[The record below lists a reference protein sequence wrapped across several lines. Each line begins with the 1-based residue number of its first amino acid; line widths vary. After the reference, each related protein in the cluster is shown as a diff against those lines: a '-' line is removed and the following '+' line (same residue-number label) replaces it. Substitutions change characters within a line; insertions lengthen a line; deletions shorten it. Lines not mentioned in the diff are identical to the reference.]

1 MGLLVVVRPHGREI
15 YITARTINGYWS
27 YRGLSWGPVFA
38 NRQITMHKAQNG
50 GAQMDPIGSLRDSYS
65 EDKNYPR
72 PELSQ
77 DEANR
82 YVKAAARLN
91 SLNDQRIR
99 LSYIIGLVIEN
110 ARLLREVNEH
120 RAARGYD
127 PLPVYEP
134 KGK

>member
-1 MGLLVVVRPHGREI
+1 
-15 YITARTINGYWS
+15 
-27 YRGLSWGPVFA
+27 
-38 NRQITMHKAQNG
+38 
-50 GAQMDPIGSLRDSYS
+50 MDPIGSLRKQYS
-65 EDKNYPR
+65 EDNNYPR

-77 DEANR
+77 DETTR
-82 YVKAAARLN
+82 YQKAAARLN

-120 RAARGYD
+120 RAARGFD

-134 KGK
+134 KEK